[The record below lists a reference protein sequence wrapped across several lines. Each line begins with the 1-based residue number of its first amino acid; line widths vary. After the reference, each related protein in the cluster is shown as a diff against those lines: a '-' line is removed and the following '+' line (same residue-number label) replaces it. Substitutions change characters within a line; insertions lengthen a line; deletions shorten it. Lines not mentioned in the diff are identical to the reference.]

1 MLNFAGFPNSKP
13 LILSLMAAAALPGC
27 ATLPSSGPT
36 SAQIVS
42 RANDKS
48 KEFRF
53 NIVSLDSRAVET
65 LNQAQNTRIASV
77 KTLSALARPLHISV
91 LGPGDVLSIN
101 IYEVGVSLFS
111 RTGSAGTGN
120 FDTSA
125 HGEKFPEITV
135 DQSGNISLPFIG
147 VLTVAGS
154 TPAQVETMINRR
166 LSTQSQTPQSMVT
179 IARNIA
185 NTVMVAGNVNRPGR
199 YDLTYNSVRIL
210 DAIAI
215 AGGATASSEDT
226 LIRFERDG
234 STIEQR
240 LDTVRSSSKD
250 DLLLEPDDHIELV
263 KRPRSFTVFGAAG
276 RVSQV
281 SFDTGGVT
289 LAEALARVQGPSDAT
304 ANPAAVFIFRYD
316 DTIDPASGEKPVIYR
331 LNMLEPASYFLAQ
344 RVAMQDKDVIYIA
357 NAAANQPS
365 KLISII
371 NQIFSPIITARAITR

>member
-13 LILSLMAAAALPGC
+13 LIISLMAAAALPGC
-27 ATLPSSGPT
+27 TTLPSSGPT

-42 RANDKS
+42 RANDKT

-53 NIVSLDSRAVET
+53 NIVSLDSTAVDI
-65 LNQAQNTRIASV
+65 LNNAQNARIASV
-77 KTLSALARPLHISV
+77 ATLGSLAGPPHLGV

-111 RTGSAGTGN
+111 RTAAAGTGS
-120 FDTSA
+120 FDPSA
-125 HGEKFPEITV
+125 HGERFPEITV
-135 DQSGNISLPFIG
+135 DQTGNISLPFIG
-147 VLTVAGS
+147 TLKVAGS
-154 TPAQVETMINRR
+154 TTAQVEAMINRK
-166 LSTQSQTPQSMVT
+166 LSTQSQYPQTMVT
-179 IARNIA
+179 LAKNLT
-185 NTVMVAGNVNRPGR
+185 NTIIVAGNVNRPGR
-199 YDLTYNSVRIL
+199 YDLTYNSVRVL
-210 DAIAI
+210 DAIAL

-226 LIRFERDG
+226 LIRFERAG
-234 STIEQR
+234 RTIEQR
-240 LDTVRSSSKD
+240 LDSVRSSSID

-281 SFDTGGVT
+281 SFDTGGVS

-304 ANPAAVFIFRYD
+304 ANPSAVFIFRYD
-316 DTIDPASGEKPVIYR
+316 DTIDPASGEKPIIYR